1 MRRGLFGLL
10 LCVLLAVP
18 AWAQE
23 TRGAIEGAVR
33 DASGGVLP
41 GVSVEAAGAAGLL
54 SADHFTVDGTLLE
67 VYAVLKSSQPKAVP
81 PPSDDDRGPRW
92 SISAANGVRMR
103 HITRRPTPTAASF
116 GKPTGS
122 RPDWRT
128 TARC

>member
-54 SADHFTVDGTLLE
+54 SADHFTVDGTLLRSLRRSAE
-67 VYAVLKSSQPKAVP
+67 LSAQGCAAAQRRRSGTPMVDFCGQRRSNETHYSTTDPDSRLFRKADGQPSRLAY
-81 PPSDDDRGPRW
+81 
-92 SISAANGVRMR
+92 NG
-103 HITRRPTPTAASF
+103 
-116 GKPTGS
+116 
-122 RPDWRT
+122 
-128 TARC
+128 